1 MRDTELIPF
10 TYEGG
15 IEGFMENEVLSYAPD
30 AWIDEKKTQI
40 GYEISFNKYFYRPVN
55 LRSMDEIIA
64 SLNELET
71 EADGMLAGIVGGNI
85 NG

>member
-15 IEGFMENEVLSYAPD
+15 IEGFMKNEVLSYAPD

-64 SLNELET
+64 SLNELEK
-71 EADGMLAGIVGGNI
+71 EADGMLAGIVGGDI

>member
-1 MRDTELIPF
+1 MK
-10 TYEGG
+10 
-15 IEGFMENEVLSYAPD
+15 NEVLSYAPD
-30 AWIDEKKTQI
+30 AWIDKKKTQI

-64 SLNELET
+64 SLNELEK
-71 EADGMLAGIVGGNI
+71 EADGMLAGIVGGAI